1 MKSILELIPPPKIN
15 GCFLD
20 DLKSQIIKRLREV
33 NLDKPEYKLE
43 VKCILFV
50 CVMIESAILPQ
61 QKIDKRTFL
70 LDIFKEIYALSAD
83 EEHVI
88 KSTVELLHTGKK
100 IKKKSWYKL
109 YCTSLLEA
117 FRI

>member
-1 MKSILELIPPPKIN
+1 MKSILELIPVPKIE

-20 DLKSQIIKRLREV
+20 DLKARIIKRLREV

-50 CVMIESAILPQ
+50 CVMIESAISPQ
-61 QKIDKRTFL
+61 QKIDKRGFL
-70 LDIFKEIYALSAD
+70 LDIFKQLYSLSAE
-83 EEHVI
+83 EEHMI
-88 KSTVELLHTGKK
+88 KSTVELLHTGKR

-109 YCTSLLEA
+109 YCTSVLEA